1 MAMVR
6 TIRAGISPVD
16 VSIVAGEIAHEG
28 TIGHEFV
35 GLVERVAGEKGAAL
49 VGRRVVGQPEIVC
62 AACDLCRAGLSRHCR
77 TRRTLGVGGVA
88 GCISERFTIP
98 VRNLVAIPDS
108 IDADVAVLAEPLAC
122 ALHAS
127 QIVRIVGKTYVTVLG
142 DDAHALLVA
151 QVMAR
156 QNASVRVL
164 GQCPER
170 FSIAEKWGVK
180 HRHESEAGRRADQDV
195 VVCSSPDARSI
206 IDAMGMVRPRGKIV
220 LRGRDARER
229 SDWSGVDLARIAD
242 SELEIVGARGGSVAD
257 AVAALEH
264 KQYDVASLLG
274 RRFRIDDGVAALR
287 AASEPD
293 AMKILIEFPG

>member
-1 MAMVR
+1 MALVR
-6 TIRAGISPVD
+6 TIRAGLSPVD
-16 VSIVAGEIAHEG
+16 ISIARGDIAHDG
-28 TIGHEFV
+28 TMGHEFV
-35 GLVERVAGEKGAAL
+35 GVVERVEGEKGAGL
-49 VGRRVVGQPEIVC
+49 VGRRVVGQPEVVC

-77 TRRTLGVGGVA
+77 TRRTLGVGGIP
-88 GCISERFTIP
+88 GCIAERFEIP

-108 IDADVAVLAEPLAC
+108 IDADSAALAEPLAC

-220 LRGRDARER
+220 LRGRDAHER
-229 SDWSGVDLARIAD
+229 SDWTGVDLSLIAD
-242 SELEIVGARGGSVAD
+242 AELEIVGARGGSVAD
-257 AVAALEH
+257 AVSALEL

-274 RRFRIDDGVAALR
+274 RRFKLDEGVAAVR
-287 AASEPD
+287 AAGEPG
-293 AMKILIEFPG
+293 ALKVLVEFPG